1 MVAFSAAKA
10 DLCAFLEHSLTQ
22 KVSFASKIVVITL
35 EDKRF
40 DLARIGWVRKI
51 LNQVG
56 FALNSTIRDFAHLDG
71 IESLPVLCIEVFI
84 EGHDEE
90 WVYEVDECVADVAV
104 VFQVD
109 WQVEEV
115 PSICV

>member
-40 DLARIGWVRKI
+40 DLARIG
-51 LNQVG
+51 
-56 FALNSTIRDFAHLDG
+56 
-71 IESLPVLCIEVFI
+71 
-84 EGHDEE
+84 
-90 WVYEVDECVADVAV
+90 
-104 VFQVD
+104 
-109 WQVEEV
+109 
-115 PSICV
+115 